1 MKPSRDSGRAQISHH
16 TEVQG
21 IGKLYRKGVRQG
33 LGREVRR
40 HLKAAYMGTRVQDN
54 KQAEIGRHH
63 PHSTHSQRLRL
74 QT

>member
-40 HLKAAYMGTRVQDN
+40 QLIWEQGYRTTN
-54 KQAEIGRHH
+54 KQKLVCTTPILH
-63 PHSTHSQRLRL
+63 TLRD
-74 QT
+74 